1 MFQHNAVA
9 IFCALGGD
17 ELFEPLHLLL
27 AKCARCRI
35 EGDKEISPRTMFHL
49 KPIDRGAYQ
58 LNKVLPARE
67 KEVVVAQDRKYW
79 RVVGLTLRIVLDT
92 LQVAGQDIA
101 SVDAVAQHN
110 AKRCFGI
117 VSHKCSKLA
126 QVVVGI
132 VNMCIGTNIY
142 LIRLLR
148 LNVCNWLTLS
158 EFHTLLKAS
167 VHHIAGGHKHTLD
180 IQHVAT
186 CAEDCCQSHA
196 RKPSYHL

>member
-1 MFQHNAVA
+1 M
-9 IFCALGGD
+9 LY
-17 ELFEPLHLLL
+17 
-27 AKCARCRI
+27 
-35 EGDKEISPRTMFHL
+35 L

-58 LNKVLPARE
+58 LNKIFPPRE

-79 RVVGLTLRIVLDT
+79 RVVGLTLRNVLDT

-101 SVDAVAQHN
+101 PVDAVAQHN
-110 AKRCFGI
+110 AKRCFGV

-142 LIRLLR
+142 LVRLLC
-148 LNVCNWLTLS
+148 LYVCNRLTLG

-167 VHHIAGGHKHTLD
+167 VHHIACGYKHTLD
-180 IQHVAT
+180 IKHIAT
-186 CAEDCCQSHA
+186 CAEHCRQA
-196 RKPSYHL
+196 RTDKPSYHL